1 MQVRS
6 QSKYLPDHLI
16 DHYRYKR
23 RVADS
28 SDTLTRLFDRAGAA
42 GVSSPKKIS
51 SLSLGGGAEHA
62 VDKGF
67 HSTQRKT
74 IKEKLLKRE

>member
-1 MQVRS
+1 LPISDIKTIKPLAALDFFVCPMQVRS

-28 SDTLTRLFDRAGAA
+28 SDTLTRLFDQAGAA
-42 GVSSPKKIS
+42 GVSSPKKI
-51 SLSLGGGAEHA
+51 
-62 VDKGF
+62 
-67 HSTQRKT
+67 
-74 IKEKLLKRE
+74 